1 MATARQ
7 ALDVARGEI
16 GYSRWNDSQAGTKYG
31 RWYAAQTNSPY
42 YGTSGVP
49 YCAMFVSW
57 VLAQVGMTPPG
68 GIYAYCP
75 YGINGARNAGRLV
88 SKTAAQPGDIVFFDW
103 GGDGVSD
110 HTGFVESYANGVYTC
125 IEGNTSPGTSGSQSN
140 GGGVYR
146 RTRYASQICAVAR
159 PAYSAASPSS
169 GSSEPAAT
177 TPTATAATDILEVI
191 MAVKATHSVFTYK
204 GSVYIAN
211 LLAGTYWMLKDPAT
225 MSDAI
230 TMLQRAG
237 MKVVYHRELTVAKK
251 SDAVSNPSAYGV
263 YMGRVNMNDTKVS

>member
-1 MATARQ
+1 MATAQQ
-7 ALDVARGEI
+7 ALNVARGEI
-16 GYSRWNDSQAGTKYG
+16 GYSRWDDPQAGTKYG

-75 YGINGARNAGRLV
+75 YGIDGARKQGRLV

-110 HTGFVESYANGVYTC
+110 HTGFIESYSGGVYTC

-159 PAYSAASPSS
+159 PAYSSTPSSTPSS
-169 GSSEPAAT
+169 GSSST
-177 TPTATAATDILEVI
+177 VTPATDILEVI
-191 MAVKATHSVFTYK
+191 MAAKATHVIFQYK
-204 GSVYIAN
+204 GSIYCAN
-211 LLAGTYWMLKDPAT
+211 LLSSTYWRFNNPAT
-225 MSDAI
+225 MNDAI

-237 MKVVYHRELTVAKK
+237 MKVIYHRELTVAKK
-251 SDAVSNPSAYGV
+251 SDAVSNPHAYGV
-263 YMGRVNMNDTKVS
+263 YMGEWNVGDGKVK